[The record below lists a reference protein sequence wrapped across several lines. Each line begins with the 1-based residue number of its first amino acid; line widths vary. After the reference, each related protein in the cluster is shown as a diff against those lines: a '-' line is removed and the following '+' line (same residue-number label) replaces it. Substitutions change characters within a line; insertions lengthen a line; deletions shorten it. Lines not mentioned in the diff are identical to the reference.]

1 MLGEAA
7 YHISESQLKHEAPS
21 LRAPCPSLADSERR
35 LREACSCTA
44 QPAGSRACEGWLERR
59 LGQSAANIG
68 PPGHTCRQPQWLG
81 RSRSQGW
88 ATNRQVHGG
97 HENHSE
103 YWGLE
108 ETEFVTASQTGTGSC
123 TLCLPTKLIRTRP
136 MTVGAELVQLV
147 WLLFR
152 LKRVEAAAISRASK
166 RLRFGNHDVST
177 GV

>member
-68 PPGHTCRQPQWLG
+68 PPGPHLQ
-81 RSRSQGW
+81 
-88 ATNRQVHGG
+88 ATSVARQVKESRVGY
-97 HENHSE
+97 ES
-103 YWGLE
+103 
-108 ETEFVTASQTGTGSC
+108 SGS
-123 TLCLPTKLIRTRP
+123 R
-136 MTVGAELVQLV
+136 
-147 WLLFR
+147 
-152 LKRVEAAAISRASK
+152 RA
-166 RLRFGNHDVST
+166 
-177 GV
+177 